1 MPPPIPDPSQ
11 LSRSDSIETL
21 PFDEAAVSRI
31 ANLLEVDVAPAPFRM
46 PGAAVWRLTV
56 PGTQGRPPATVTLW
70 PGIGRV
76 DVLAGPATVVFT
88 DIRKVE
94 LVPGVEVQFRRGT
107 QELLVVARGGRV
119 IVRA

>member
-1 MPPPIPDPSQ
+1 MPPSTPDPAR
-11 LSRSDSIETL
+11 LSRSNSIETL
-21 PFDEAAVSRI
+21 PYDEAAVARI
-31 ANLLEVDVAPAPFRM
+31 AILLGVDVAPAPFRM
-46 PGAAVWRLTV
+46 PGAPVWRLTV

-70 PGIGRV
+70 PRIERV
-76 DVLAGPATVVFT
+76 DVLAGSVTIVFT

-107 QELLVVARGGRV
+107 QELLVIARGGRV